1 MKDIKTIDSLY
12 HACTYG
18 RAPVVFERGRGAR
31 LWDDKGRDYIDFGSG
46 IGVMS
51 LGYANPEWVKAVSE
65 QAAVLP
71 HTSNL
76 FYNEKTAML
85 AGRLALRTH
94 FERVFLSNSG
104 AEANECLIKTARK
117 WASDTK
123 GEGEHPFVTLVNSFH
138 GRTLTTVTATG
149 QDTFHKFFGP
159 FTPGFRYV
167 PAGDLAALERQLDA
181 EDCSAVL
188 VEIVQGEGGVR
199 ALDADYLKAV
209 EALCH
214 EKNVLFCVDEVQT
227 GNGLPIGATLMGPK
241 TAEVLTPGTHGSTF
255 GGNPVAC
262 AGALSVLE
270 QIDDAFLEAVKQKGA
285 WLTAELEK
293 IPGVKDVSGL
303 GLMLGFSVEGCKSA
317 DIKAK
322 ALDNGLVVLTAKDRV
337 RLLPPLA
344 ITEEEL
350 SDGLLRL
357 AAAIREVQEAAH

>member
-31 LWDDKGRDYIDFGSG
+31 LWDDKGRDYIGSG

-51 LGYANPEWVKAVSE
+51 FGYANPEWVKAVSE

-138 GRTLTTVTATG
+138 RSSPLPRPHAHDRHRHGAG
-149 QDTFHKFFGP
+149 H
-159 FTPGFRYV
+159 V
-167 PAGDLAALERQLDA
+167 PQ
-181 EDCSAVL
+181 VL
-188 VEIVQGEGGVR
+188 R
-199 ALDADYLKAV
+199 ALHAGIPLRARERPCRTRKA
-209 EALCH
+209 A
-214 EKNVLFCVDEVQT
+214 
-227 GNGLPIGATLMGPK
+227 
-241 TAEVLTPGTHGSTF
+241 
-255 GGNPVAC
+255 
-262 AGALSVLE
+262 
-270 QIDDAFLEAVKQKGA
+270 
-285 WLTAELEK
+285 
-293 IPGVKDVSGL
+293 
-303 GLMLGFSVEGCKSA
+303 
-317 DIKAK
+317 
-322 ALDNGLVVLTAKDRV
+322 
-337 RLLPPLA
+337 
-344 ITEEEL
+344 
-350 SDGLLRL
+350 
-357 AAAIREVQEAAH
+357 